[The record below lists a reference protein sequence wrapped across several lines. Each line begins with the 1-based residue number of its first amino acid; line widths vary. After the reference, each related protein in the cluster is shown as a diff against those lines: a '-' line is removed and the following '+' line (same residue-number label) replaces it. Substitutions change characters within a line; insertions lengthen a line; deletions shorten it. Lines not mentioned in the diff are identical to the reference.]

1 LLRDETNSERHVE
14 YIHYNPVKH
23 DYAAS
28 PLAWPHSSFLRYVGL
43 GFMIELGAEADG
55 F

>member
-1 LLRDETNSERHVE
+1 MRDEANSERYVE

-28 PLAWPHSSFLRYVGL
+28 PLAWSHSSFLRYVGL
-43 GFMIELGAEADG
+43 GFMIELGAEADE